1 MILFTLNTKAG
12 RSMLLEVRIAFILGE
27 GVAMGREHKG
37 GFQDTDKIL
46 FLDFRVGD
54 MAVFSL

>member
-1 MILFTLNTKAG
+1 
-12 RSMLLEVRIAFILGE
+12 MLLEVRIAFILGE

-46 FLDFRVGD
+46 FLDFGVGD